1 MRGRELRRVAAA
13 CAALMLGLLFSGVQ
27 QASAEVRIRNDPGG
41 LISNHMNGFAQIRDS
56 GQRVV
61 IDGTCFSACTL
72 VLGMIPHERLCVTR
86 RARLGFHAAWAY
98 APDGRVVPSQ
108 SGTASLMQIYPP
120 QVRSWIARRGGL
132 TSKMIFLSGRE
143 LTSMYR
149 ACP

>member
-1 MRGRELRRVAAA
+1 
-13 CAALMLGLLFSGVQ
+13 
-27 QASAEVRIRNDPGG
+27 
-41 LISNHMNGFAQIRDS
+41 
-56 GQRVV
+56 
-61 IDGTCFSACTL
+61 
-72 VLGMIPHERLCVTR
+72 
-86 RARLGFHAAWAY
+86 
-98 APDGRVVPSQ
+98 VPSQ